1 MDTHLKQTI
10 AIVLLFILL
19 FFGVYSLLNRSEDT
33 PSVEPIK
40 TEIREDKSKAVILEK
55 YYKQQMAIQKY
66 RSDSIEALL
75 KVSNE
80 KLRIANFKLHQSE
93 FETVRLARKET
104 SHQSIPEQLADRDS
118 LKIQAIQFVAQVDS
132 TVNTYDT
139 ALLELKSLI
148 AVKDSEVVICNKSF
162 AEMKTLMD
170 QNLAREQKLTEDLQK
185 SYKQQ
190 KRKTIQNKILAAGAF
205 ILSGIT
211 TTLFY
216 VSRK

>member
-1 MDTHLKQTI
+1 MDTHLKQTV
-10 AIVLLFILL
+10 AIVILFILL
-19 FFGVYSLLNRSEDT
+19 FLGVFAFLNRSEDT
-33 PSVEPIK
+33 PPGEPIK
-40 TEIREDKSKAVILEK
+40 TEIREDRSKAVILEK

-75 KVSNE
+75 SVSNE
-80 KLRIANFKLHQSE
+80 KLRVANFKLHQSE

-104 SHQSIPEQLADRDS
+104 IHQSIPEQLADRDS
-118 LKIQAIQFVAQVDS
+118 LKIQTIQFVAQVDS

-139 ALLELKSLI
+139 TLSEMKSLL
-148 AVKDSEVVICNKSF
+148 AVKDSQIEVCNTSF
-162 AEMKTLMD
+162 TEMKCLMD
-170 QNLAREQKLTEDLQK
+170 DNLAREQKLTEDLQK
-185 SYKQQ
+185 SYKKQ
-190 KRKTIQNKILAAGAF
+190 KRKAIQNKILGFGAL